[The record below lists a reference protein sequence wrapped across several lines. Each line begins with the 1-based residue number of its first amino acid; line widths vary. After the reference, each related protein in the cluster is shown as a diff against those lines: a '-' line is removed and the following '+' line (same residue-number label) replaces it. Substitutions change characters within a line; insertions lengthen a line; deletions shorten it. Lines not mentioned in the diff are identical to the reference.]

1 MENNLENIS
10 LRAPKNEEEID
21 LIIKYWCEIF
31 GDTRA
36 FASDFYTWSGKE
48 NTLAAFSGEELLG
61 AVNFPRVYFKKD
73 GKVLSGGY
81 IFGAFV
87 RPEYRK
93 KGVFSA
99 LMKGAETLMK
109 DRGDD
114 FSLVVPAGK
123 ELFSLYERFGYTT
136 EVYNGFPYIAK
147 REVLREYTP
156 TDDIYVLWK
165 VYSRAHDV
173 FMKDMEFFNH
183 TMRDAEENGKYFAVS
198 KDGYIVYTPRH
209 DDSVVVYD
217 RMNGGAVL
225 DGGKKYPRALLKMF
239 DNGLDIGDMPV
250 FNMLFE
256 PCFEVLKI

>member
-1 MENNLENIS
+1 MEKNLENIS
-10 LRAPKNEEEID
+10 LRAPKNEEETD

-87 RPEYRK
+87 RPEYRNN
-93 KGVFSA
+93 GVFSS
-99 LMKGAETLMK
+99 LMTSAETLMK

-147 REVLREYTP
+147 REVLENIRRRTIYTFYGKCIP
-156 TDDIYVLWK
+156 VL
-165 VYSRAHDV
+165 
-173 FMKDMEFFNH
+173 
-183 TMRDAEENGKYFAVS
+183 TMC
-198 KDGYIVYTPRH
+198 
-209 DDSVVVYD
+209 
-217 RMNGGAVL
+217 L
-225 DGGKKYPRALLKMF
+225 
-239 DNGLDIGDMPV
+239 
-250 FNMLFE
+250 
-256 PCFEVLKI
+256 